1 MTAQAPAAS
10 SVEALADI
18 SKRIDD
24 LARRVY
30 SDAVK
35 AETEAV
41 LAELPSPDQAGLDA
55 ARKARVLTLRARA
68 RLILPAYSKEAE
80 ADLSKAL
87 KLRPGDTAAW
97 VAMSECLWKR
107 DALKEARDALDSALS
122 VDPKCVPALAQLSR
136 ILRAFCSRKEI
147 PSEERVQ
154 LMELSVAKAKEA
166 VAIDM
171 TSGEAWAALG
181 IALMQ
186 QTVALGMDLGLL
198 RKALQALTQA
208 GRRNEQDPDIA
219 YNRGVVRKCL
229 GEYGA
234 ACSDFAKA
242 YELDPAGLSTALK
255 EKQSVAALLAG
266 FQGVIAAFTTTTTA
280 PAAAGTSTDA
290 APGAA
295 TTAAAAAGSSS
306 DTKQQRDFKKNVLS
320 KLPLVDAANPNR
332 EFVPLRA
339 ILAKSAG
346 AAASDNQQATWA
358 ALRVIE
364 LVSSPSDQPLCYM
377 AVDRE
382 GTFCALLVYRV
393 LPAAMSAGDVAFVP
407 FPPTG
412 IARHEHKYTTAPTDA
427 RAVSAV
433 ERTLD
438 LISVTAEPTALFVNG
453 APIAKSNFK
462 MPLLA
467 TRQFV

>member
-41 LAELPSPDQAGLDA
+41 LAALPSPDQAGLDA

-266 FQGVIAAFTTTTTA
+266 FQGVMAAFTTTTTA
-280 PAAAGTSTDA
+280 PAAPAPPPMRRPVPPPLPRPPQVAAAKRSSSGTSKRTCFRSCRSSTPRTPTA
-290 APGAA
+290 NSCHCAPSWPSRPGRLRRITNRPRGRRCA
-295 TTAAAAAGSSS
+295 SSS
-306 DTKQQRDFKKNVLS
+306 SSRRPPTS
-320 KLPLVDAANPNR
+320 PC
-332 EFVPLRA
+332 
-339 ILAKSAG
+339 
-346 AAASDNQQATWA
+346 ATWPWTA
-358 ALRVIE
+358 KGPSAPSSCIE
-364 LVSSPSDQPLCYM
+364 CSPP
-377 AVDRE
+377 R
-382 GTFCALLVYRV
+382 
-393 LPAAMSAGDVAFVP
+393 
-407 FPPTG
+407 
-412 IARHEHKYTTAPTDA
+412 
-427 RAVSAV
+427 
-433 ERTLD
+433 
-438 LISVTAEPTALFVNG
+438 
-453 APIAKSNFK
+453 
-462 MPLLA
+462 
-467 TRQFV
+467 

>member
-1 MTAQAPAAS
+1 MAAQAPAAS
-10 SVEALADI
+10 SAEALADI

-24 LARRVY
+24 LARRVF
-30 SDAVK
+30 SEAVK
-35 AETEAV
+35 TETEAV
-41 LAELPSPDQAGLDA
+41 LAALPSPDQAGLDA

-234 ACSDFAKA
+234 ACNDFAKA

-266 FQGVIAAFTTTTTA
+266 FQGVMAAFTTTTTA
-280 PAAAGTSTDA
+280 PSAAPASTDA
-290 APGAA
+290 APGAT
-295 TTAAAAAGSSS
+295 TTAAAAAGSSTE
-306 DTKQQRDFKKNVLS
+306 TKQQRDFKKNVLS

-346 AAASDNQQATWA
+346 AAASDTQHATWA

-412 IARHEHKYTTAPTDA
+412 IARHEHKYTTAPTMLVPS
-427 RAVSAV
+427 RPWSAHS
-433 ERTLD
+433 T
-438 LISVTAEPTALFVNG
+438 
-453 APIAKSNFK
+453 
-462 MPLLA
+462 
-467 TRQFV
+467 

>member
-1 MTAQAPAAS
+1 MAAQAPAAS
-10 SVEALADI
+10 SAEALADI

-30 SDAVK
+30 SDTVK

-55 ARKARVLTLRARA
+55 ARKARLLTLRARA

-171 TSGEAWAALG
+171 TSGEAWAPLG
-181 IALMQ
+181 FALMQ
-186 QTVALGMDLGLL
+186 PTVARGMDLGLL

-266 FQGVIAAFTTTTTA
+266 FQGVMAAFTTTA
-280 PAAAGTSTDA
+280 PSPDA
-290 APGAA
+290 APGA
-295 TTAAAAAGSSS
+295 TTSAAAAAGSSE
-306 DTKQQRDFKKNVLS
+306 TKQQRDFKKNVLS

-346 AAASDNQQATWA
+346 AAASDTQQATWA